1 MRPLQHWPEMLP
13 RSIILALTLI
23 KTPGKANASAP
34 YLVCGKWNFHP
45 YPFSLVQQL
54 RLSKINKYV
63 HRKTNSGNEKK
74 ALCDPTQ
81 SALHMRQRFHSRQ
94 IPQHHRQQ
102 EQEHHEPQLGSSCDG
117 KESAVFHLHR
127 SNRALKERNNSPAVM
142 TTRHVFRVRLRIQ
155 DILA

>member
-1 MRPLQHWPEMLP
+1 MLP

-23 KTPGKANASAP
+23 KMPGKANASAP

-63 HRKTNSGNEKK
+63 YQKQTVEMKRKLSAIPLSLHSTCGRDLIHDKSPAAPAAGAGAGAGASQTTIRQQLHWQRERRI
-74 ALCDPTQ
+74 
-81 SALHMRQRFHSRQ
+81 SFALHS
-94 IPQHHRQQ
+94 
-102 EQEHHEPQLGSSCDG
+102 
-117 KESAVFHLHR
+117 

-142 TTRHVFRVRLRIQ
+142 TTCRVVQVRLRIQ